1 MPRENLQV
9 GVLADLCLPEWLKR
23 TQVSEYR
30 DLWHPAPGP
39 EIEIESALADGT
51 GNPMNRVVITGMGWI
66 TPMGHSLDTVWKR
79 LLNAESGISK
89 TTIFDASTFPT
100 TFSAEVKD
108 FRLEDFVPDVS
119 QHQGVGRNTR
129 FALGACAQAW
139 EMAGLPPLSQSSVL
153 SPQSSPLDLDRVGI
167 YLGSGEGSLDFDAY
181 TTAALASWQP
191 ETGSIDTVKWAQIA
205 FERMQVTRELEQE
218 PNMPLSHLALLTG
231 ARGPAMNCLTACAA
245 STQAIGEA
253 TEILRRGDADV
264 MIGGG
269 AHSMIHPFGVTGFNR
284 LTALAQDDKLRE
296 TLGTDNPILASRPFD
311 LQRGGFV
318 LGEGAGMVILE
329 TLDHAQKRG
338 ATILAEVVGYGST
351 ADAYRITD
359 QDPDGRGAI
368 AAMHE
373 ALADARLSPTD
384 VDYINAHGTGTKE
397 NDGNETT
404 AIKSVFGDQAKNV
417 PVSSIKSMMG
427 HLIAAA
433 GAVEMIC
440 CVLAL
445 RDQMI
450 PPTTNLKNPDP
461 ECDLD
466 YVPNQA
472 RAAKVDV
479 AVSNSFGFGGQN
491 DTIIIKRFTESLP

>member
-1 MPRENLQV
+1 M
-9 GVLADLCLPEWLKR
+9 K
-23 TQVSEYR
+23 
-30 DLWHPAPGP
+30 
-39 EIEIESALADGT
+39 
-51 GNPMNRVVITGMGWI
+51 RVVITGLGWV
-66 TPMGHSLDTVWKR
+66 TPMGHSIDAVWKG
-79 LLNAESGISK
+79 LLEGGTGIAK
-89 TTIFDASTFPT
+89 TTLFDAGTFPT
-100 TFSAEVKD
+100 TFSAEVKNFNLAD
-108 FRLEDFVPDVS
+108 HIGAKAADHADA
-119 QHQGVGRNTR
+119 GRNTQ

-139 EMAGLPPLSQSSVL
+139 RMAGLDGAD
-153 SPQSSPLDLDRVGI
+153 LDLDRVGI

-181 TTAALASWQP
+181 TGAALTSWKP
-191 ETGSIDTVKWAQIA
+191 EANEIDAVKWAEIA
-205 FERMQVTRELEQE
+205 RERMSVMRELEQE
-218 PNMPLSHLALLTG
+218 PNMPLSHVALFTG

-269 AHSMIHPFGVTGFNR
+269 AHSMIHVLGVTGFNR
-284 LTALAQDDKLRE
+284 LTALS
-296 TLGTDNPILASRPFD
+296 TLNENPRGASRPFD
-311 LQRGGFV
+311 ANRGGFV

-329 TLDHAQKRG
+329 TLEHAQKRG

-351 ADAYRITD
+351 ADAFRITD

-368 AAMHE
+368 VAMQE
-373 ALADARLSPTD
+373 AMADAGLTPAD
-384 VDYINAHGTGTKE
+384 VHYVNAHGTGTKE

-404 AIKSVFGDQAKNV
+404 AIKSVFGDHAKNV

-440 CVLAL
+440 CVLAI
-445 RDQMI
+445 RDNVL
-450 PPTTNLKNPDP
+450 PPTTNYETPDP

-466 YVPNQA
+466 YVPNKA
-472 RAAKVDV
+472 RKAKVDV

-491 DTIIIKRFTESLP
+491 DTIIVKRFVA